1 MLQHQLLIYPA
12 AILFLIGLP
21 HWMVDTVLRRPACL
35 KLGRVL
41 SQPVICAVVYTLVVS
56 LWHMPTLYDWAL
68 QNKLLHVVEHVT
80 FFFAALFYWW
90 PLLSP
95 SRIMPPISYA
105 AQMLYML
112 AVLIGMTPVF
122 AYITFSND
130 ILYPTY
136 EYAPRLFTNFTAG
149 ADQLLAGVAMKTV
162 GLGVAIT
169 AFAVSFFRWSHATHA
184 ADTKR

>member
-1 MLQHQLLIYPA
+1 
-12 AILFLIGLP
+12 
-21 HWMVDTVLRRPACL
+21 
-35 KLGRVL
+35 
-41 SQPVICAVVYTLVVS
+41 
-56 LWHMPTLYDWAL
+56 
-68 QNKLLHVVEHVT
+68 
-80 FFFAALFYWW
+80 
-90 PLLSP
+90 
-95 SRIMPPISYA
+95 
-105 AQMLYML
+105 MLYML